1 MMNISAQLCLAG
13 LLAIVGCSAV
23 SNVTTPTSSGA
34 KYDATY
40 DFSEV
45 QPTPTGTTVFSA
57 ARYWRISNNVISSS
71 DGRFSGSVTDNFG
84 NLRATGPCPVNGG
97 SATFTGIV
105 NAGNPKFGQG
115 TYTCTTGGAG
125 NSWHVYNGQ

>member
-1 MMNISAQLCLAG
+1 MKISAHLCLVGLAVILGCAAAG
-13 LLAIVGCSAV
+13 DFAAP
-23 SNVTTPTSSGA
+23 TTSGV
-34 KYDATY
+34 KYDGTY

-45 QPTPTGTTVFSA
+45 QPTPTGTTVFTA

-71 DGRFSGSVTDNFG
+71 DGRFTGSVLDTFG
-84 NLRATGPCPVNGG
+84 NVRATGPCPVNGG
-97 SATFTGIV
+97 TATYTGIV

-115 TYTCTTGGAG
+115 TYTCNTGGAG